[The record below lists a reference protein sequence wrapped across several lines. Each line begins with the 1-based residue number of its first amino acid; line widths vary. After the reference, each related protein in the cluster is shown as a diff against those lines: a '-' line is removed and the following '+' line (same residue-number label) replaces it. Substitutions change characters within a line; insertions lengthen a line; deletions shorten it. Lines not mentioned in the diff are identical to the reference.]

1 MEDCAR
7 VRGTLMEPELFI
19 ITYPQTTKYA
29 ETASMDNV
37 KYDYDRVERCP
48 LCGRSISGGFWM
60 QPRKVALTNRRA
72 PDFLYS
78 YSCEPFLIS
87 ERALAVI
94 RREGLIG
101 IKGAQEIEYVRFQRK
116 GKKEIP
122 VPKYYFIELVRSR
135 MTINHEKSSI
145 VYGRQD
151 DGPYTKP
158 CPLCHPVPK
167 TYDFLRHLEFHTEQ
181 YEGYDIFFTYELGE
195 TAFLSKR
202 FVDVCRENGLTNLH
216 FRPAAKYGTK
226 EAKYFLD
233 GIEDDNDE
241 DDMVSN

>member
-1 MEDCAR
+1 
-7 VRGTLMEPELFI
+7 MEPELYI
-19 ITYPQTTKYA
+19 VTYPWNTEYA
-29 ETASMDNV
+29 EAALTDDV

-48 LCGRSISGGFWM
+48 LCGRRVSGGFWSP
-60 QPRKVALTNRRA
+60 PREVTLTNRRI

-78 YSCEPFLIS
+78 YSSRAPFLIS
-87 ERALAVI
+87 ERALTVI
-94 RREGLIG
+94 RQEGLTG
-101 IKGAQEIEYVRFQRK
+101 IKDAQKIEHVRFQRK

-122 VPKYYFIELVRSR
+122 IPQYYYIELIRSK
-135 MTINHEKSSI
+135 MTINHEKSVI
-145 VYGRQD
+145 VYGKP
-151 DGPYTKP
+151 DGDPEEEGSYAKV
-158 CPLCHPVPK
+158 CPLCRPVQG

-195 TAFLSKR
+195 STFLSKH

-241 DDMVSN
+241 DDMVSS

>member
-1 MEDCAR
+1 
-7 VRGTLMEPELFI
+7 MEPELYIATF
-19 ITYPQTTKYA
+19 PQTTKYA
-29 ETASMDNV
+29 EAASMDSV
-37 KYDYDRVERCP
+37 KYDYDKVERCP

-60 QPRKVALTNRRA
+60 QPRKVALTNRRV

-78 YSCEPFLIS
+78 FSCEPFLIS
-87 ERALAVI
+87 ERALTVI
-94 RREGLIG
+94 RREGIIG
-101 IKGAQEIEYVRFQRK
+101 IKDAQEIEYVSFQRK
-116 GKKEIP
+116 GKKEVPI
-122 VPKYYFIELVRSR
+122 PKYYYIDLERSK
-135 MTINHEKSSI
+135 MTIDHAKSSI
-145 VYGRQD
+145 AYGNCREGD
-151 DGPYTKP
+151 PYSKV
-158 CPLCHPVPK
+158 CPLCRPVPG

-216 FRPAAKYGTK
+216 FRPAEKYGTK